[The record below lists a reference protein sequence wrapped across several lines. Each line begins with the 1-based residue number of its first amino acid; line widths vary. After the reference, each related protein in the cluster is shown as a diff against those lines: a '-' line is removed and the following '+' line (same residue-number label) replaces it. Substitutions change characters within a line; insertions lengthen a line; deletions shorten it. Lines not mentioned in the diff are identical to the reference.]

1 MMLTISAA
9 KLRAALMH
17 NWLTLSAFNWRMNL
31 RLSGFCC
38 SDDARAGIAVSYLS
52 WIGYLPWA
60 RQMLVTQNKYD
71 LCTPLSIG

>member
-31 RLSGFCC
+31 RLSEFDRS
-38 SDDARAGIAVSYLS
+38 SDVRAGIAVSYSS

-60 RQMLVTQNKYD
+60 RQTLVTKNK
-71 LCTPLSIG
+71 SE